1 MPELRAR
8 PWRMSQRQSPTEET
22 GMSVEANA
30 VSTPNEQ
37 DQPISDDEIVADLF
51 RLARTGRYLKVEPL
65 LEEAKR
71 MYPAE
76 PAERIKACLK
86 RLAGILW
93 DNDHGGYATE
103 YKRQRTTKRG
113 SHLATA

>member
-1 MPELRAR
+1 M
-8 PWRMSQRQSPTEET
+8 T
-22 GMSVEANA
+22 VEAKN
-30 VSTPNEQ
+30 VSTRSNN
-37 DQPISDDEIVADLF
+37 DLSVSDDEIVADLF

-65 LEEAKR
+65 LEEAMR

-76 PAERIKACLK
+76 PFERIKACLK

-103 YKRQRTTKRG
+103 YRRQRSTKRS